1 MEINNG
7 RILVKFRTWMAAVPY
22 CGGRRRRGQRA
33 LSVART
39 VAAARPVPGSGRAR
53 VAAGPS
59 SVHGHG
65 HGHGTAG
72 GASMSAVPGRH
83 AAHVPI
89 KATRARARTCTRHHV

>member
-1 MEINNG
+1 MDV
-7 RILVKFRTWMAAVPY
+7 LVKFRTWMAAVPY

-39 VAAARPVPGSGRAR
+39 VVAARPVPGSGRAR

-72 GASMSAVPGRH
+72 GGKHVCSARQ
-83 AAHVPI
+83 ARSACAHKGHP
-89 KATRARARTCTRHHV
+89 RPRTCTRHHV